1 MSYIINNVLFL
12 QDADSKDYWEKLALE
27 SDPSRQ
33 QRELLNHT
41 AIVPQLKAKILAFK
55 AQVIRHNFQEYKSI
69 LPRSGFTFSFL
80 LFGQLTGGMVEEVLC
95 IHQPLKILRNL
106 ILTSDPEESY
116 QIGGKL
122 GLPHVLFDLV
132 HDAVENSSFIKVTA
146 REWNHIQQGFIP
158 AIVFTVFFCTSF
170 LLSNP
175 GVCQHWGKLSLSSES
190 TGRST
195 VTGWEKSRGLII
207 LIYLFRFY

>member
-1 MSYIINNVLFL
+1 MVIIKNLLTIKKVAFLKEKVLFL
-12 QDADSKDYWEKLALE
+12 QDVDSKDYWEKLAQE

-41 AIVPQLKAKILAFK
+41 AIIPQLKAKILAFK

-80 LFGQLTGGMVEEVLC
+80 LFGQLTGGTVEEVLC

-146 REWNHIQQGFIP
+146 REWNHISP
-158 AIVFTVFFCTSF
+158 RLYSCNCVYCVFCTSF

-175 GVCQHWGKLSLSSES
+175 GVCQHWGKLSLCSES

-195 VTGWEKSRGLII
+195 VTG
-207 LIYLFRFY
+207 